1 VPIDHLVYA
10 TQDLEAASAH
20 LAARF
25 GVRPAAG
32 GRHTGRGTHNALAAL
47 GGSTYLEVIAPD
59 PDQPAPTPP
68 AARPF
73 GLDEIGPDRLIGWA
87 LRCTDLDAAVAHARA
102 HGYDPGDPMAM
113 ERVAPNGDKLCW
125 RLTTNAVAGSPI
137 PFLIDWGETP
147 HPSASAPAGL
157 TLTSFRVEHPR
168 PDDLVPVLDAL
179 GADVRVDAGTA
190 LALVAELEGPAGRG
204 ELR

>member
-10 TQDLEAASAH
+10 TQDLDAGCAA

-59 PDQPAPTPP
+59 PGQPAPLPP

-73 GLDEIGPDRLIGWA
+73 GLDDAGPDRMVGWA
-87 LRCTDLDAAVAHARA
+87 LRCDDIDAAVAHARA
-102 HGYDPGDPMAM
+102 HGYDPGDPIAM
-113 ERVAPNGDKLCW
+113 ERVAPNGAKLRW

-137 PFLIDWGETP
+137 PFLIDWGGTP
-147 HPSASAPAGL
+147 HPSASAPGGL
-157 TLTSFRVEHPR
+157 VLRSFRIEHPD
-168 PDDLVPVLDAL
+168 PGELVPILDAL
-179 GADVRVDAGTA
+179 GADVRVDAGA
-190 LALVAELEGPAGRG
+190 GVALVAELDGPAGRG

>member
-10 TQDLEAASAH
+10 TQDLAAAGAD

-47 GGSTYLEVIAPD
+47 GGSMYLEVIAPD
-59 PDQPAPTPP
+59 PTQLAPTPP

-73 GLDEIGPDRLIGWA
+73 GLDEVGPDRLIGWA
-87 LRCTDLDAAVAHARA
+87 LRCEDLDAAVARARA
-102 HGYDPGDPMAM
+102 RGYDPGDPIGM
-113 ERVAPNGDKLCW
+113 ERVAPNGNKLSW
-125 RLTTNAVAGSPI
+125 RLTTNAVPGSPV

-147 HPSASAPAGL
+147 HPSASAPPGL
-157 TLTSFRVEHPR
+157 VLTTFRIEHPR
-168 PDDLVPVLDAL
+168 PDELVRILDAL
-179 GADVRVDAGTA
+179 GADVRVDAGPAVA
-190 LALVAELEGPAGRG
+190 LLADLEGPAGRG
-204 ELR
+204 ELC